1 MTPIVSSTILRTQS
15 DARLLALVRQ
25 GHESAFEA
33 IVERYRRPLLRHCR
47 RFLPEPR
54 AEDAVQQTFL
64 NAWSALNKG
73 AEVEDLRA
81 WLYRI
86 SRNAALDA
94 AKRAGYDYSEL
105 SDALELTPAPEDEV
119 ERRWVVRETLG
130 GVAALPDNQ
139 REALLRTAVDGHS
152 RADIARDMRISEGA
166 VRQLIHRARVALR
179 AAATAV
185 TPVPVATWAASIGG
199 QGGQMG
205 SRVTEMVAEAGAAG
219 GAGMLLKT
227 GTAVVAVGALA
238 VGTGSQLDRSATTGD
253 ASAGP
258 PPAKAAAPAPDE
270 ARVAQAV
277 SERLRSRRAAG
288 TAEDTPVADAEPTA
302 DSIGS
307 SGPGSVNSGPGS
319 INSGPGSVDSGPS
332 SVDSGSDSSGPG
344 SGTDDETD
352 NSGPGST
359 SSGSSGSGSSGS
371 GSSGSGSSGSNSG
384 PGSGD
389 GDGDDGDGDSSGP
402 GSGDGDGD
410 GGDGDSSGSGSG
422 DGGDGGGSSG
432 SGGGDSSGSGSGD
445 GS

>member
-15 DARLLALVRQ
+15 DVRLLALARQ
-25 GHESAFEA
+25 GQERAFEA

-64 NAWSALNKG
+64 NAWSALQNG
-73 AEVEDLRA
+73 SEVEDLRA

-94 AKRAGYDYSEL
+94 AKRAGYDYCEL

-152 RADIARDMRISEGA
+152 RADIARDMQISEGA
-166 VRQLIHRARVALR
+166 VRQLVHRARVALR

-185 TPVPVATWAASIGG
+185 TPMPLATWAASMGG
-199 QGGQMG
+199 QSGQMG

-219 GAGMLLKT
+219 GAGVLLKT

-238 VGTGSQLDRSATTGD
+238 VGTGSQLDRSPTTRE

-258 PPAKAAAPAPDE
+258 PPAEATAPAPDE
-270 ARVAQAV
+270 GRVARAV
-277 SERLRSRRAAG
+277 SKRVRGRRAAG
-288 TAEDTPVADAEPTA
+288 TTGERPVDDAELTA
-302 DSIGS
+302 E
-307 SGPGSVNSGPGS
+307 SVGTRSSGPGS
-319 INSGPGSVDSGPS
+319 INSGPGSVDSGS
-332 SVDSGSDSSGPG
+332 GSGGGSSGSDSSGPG

-389 GDGDDGDGDSSGP
+389 ADDDDDGDSSGP
-402 GSGDGDGD
+402 GSGDD
-410 GGDGDSSGSGSG
+410 GGDDDSDSGGSGSG
-422 DGGDGGGSSG
+422 DDGEDGDNSG

-445 GS
+445 DD